1 MALKSLDGA
10 FGIVASVDVG
20 RGEFDGASVAADG
33 GFELARCLIVEDV
46 PVYVNDL
53 GVFPTLVNVLV
64 GFDEIVGFARF
75 HALGVDV
82 IAVKFNSHHDVFVSP
97 SRDDRKATSL
107 ICVHSLFCGII
118 DMEIYIPMFGR
129 IGLGLVDCSPC

>member
-1 MALKSLDGA
+1 MALEGLDGA

-33 GFELARCLIVEDV
+33 GFELSRCLIVEDV

-75 HALGVDV
+75 HAFRVDV
-82 IAVKFNSHHDVFVSP
+82 VSIKFDGHHEIFVS
-97 SRDDRKATSL
+97 SL
-107 ICVHSLFCGII
+107 
-118 DMEIYIPMFGR
+118 
-129 IGLGLVDCSPC
+129 